1 MQEHLVHHHGGY
13 FASGELYWPTLGM
26 HKDEYLAGWMECRL
40 QICLFQGLNIAI
52 ELVISSKDFFWK
64 APIVAL

>member
-1 MQEHLVHHHGGY
+1 MVAILHLGSCTGRPWGRMREH
-13 FASGELYWPTLGM
+13 
-26 HKDEYLAGWMECRL
+26 EYLAGWMECRL